1 MIYPVNSFPGR
12 TFTAYNK
19 EYYYFGGTSYLGL
32 QTDTGFQDL
41 YLSNIRKY
49 GTGYAASRASN
60 VRFSVFKKAEDTLA
74 ESFGCEA
81 CFTLSSG
88 YLASQLAANYFTQRG
103 YELFHAPATHVAL
116 HTIHSKNAASYKQL
130 QENILAYLHKKPAK
144 PPVLL
149 LDTIDFFAQ
158 NYPDFTWLKKLPIQD
173 IIVVADD
180 SHGFG
185 ITGSNGNG
193 TYGTLAQLQAKELI
207 VCGSLGKG
215 YGIQAGAVLGT
226 QNRIDKI
233 QASPLFAASSPAVPA
248 AMATYLEAKSIYR
261 LKLEKLQRNIGH
273 FTAQIKQ
280 RDRFISMPN
289 HPAFTFKDDGLTD
302 FLEERRIVI
311 TNFPYPNDTGDKIN
325 RIVLSAQHTLQDI
338 TVLCNAINSF
348 DAATNH

>member
-12 TFTAYNK
+12 TFTSDNK
-19 EYYYFGGTSYLGL
+19 EYYYFGGTAYLGL
-32 QTDTGFQDL
+32 QTDIEFQDL

-60 VRFSVFKKAEDTLA
+60 VRFSVFKKAEAHLA
-74 ESFGCEA
+74 ESHGCEA

-88 YLASQLAANYFTQRG
+88 YLASQLVANYFAQKG
-103 YELFHAPATHVAL
+103 YELFYAPATHVAL
-116 HTIHSKNAASYKQL
+116 HTIHAKNAPGHTQL
-130 QENILAYLHKKPAK
+130 QESLMAFLHKNPNK

-149 LDTIDFFAQ
+149 LDSIDFFAH
-158 NYPDFTWLKKLPIQD
+158 NYPDFSWLKKLPLQD
-173 IIVVADD
+173 IILVADD

-193 TYGTLAQLQAKELI
+193 TYTLLEQLQPKELI

-226 QNRIDKI
+226 QNRIHKI
-233 QASPLFAASSPAVPA
+233 QDSPLFAASSPAVPA
-248 AMATYLEAKSIYR
+248 AMATYLQAGSIYQQKR
-261 LKLEKLQRNIGH
+261 EKLQKNIRQ
-273 FTAQIKQ
+273 FTTQIKQ
-280 RDRFISMPN
+280 PTRYFNMPN

-302 FLEERRIVI
+302 FLEERFMVI

-325 RIVLSAQHTLQDI
+325 RIVLSAQHTEKDI
-338 TVLCNAINSF
+338 SLLCQTINNF
-348 DAATNH
+348 DAAPKH